1 MAACWQRHITSLH
14 IRAHTRTQT
23 RHSPRICGHPPL
35 ASDKCYLPHRE
46 HMKKWFSAEM
56 TERREGRANATA
68 VRELQGASWI
78 KWVCWDR
85 QTAVGGQKVSRRR
98 SELLSWEVTNWTLIG
113 SWKCR
118 KGAKRRRGRGF
129 CTRYRPFFPYDFIW
143 LYALNMHWSK
153 FYCVYPLLSIFVNFN
168 SIQLYE
174 VSVAIVI
181 VSMSHGHGYSS
192 QMHSWHWT
200 GMVFFTL
207 LYSLLSHLVPVVKLC
222 YFDGWLFETCRT
234 KT

>member
-118 KGAKRRRGRGF
+118 KGAKRRRGLGGGVLHKVQTF
-129 CTRYRPFFPYDFIW
+129 LSLWFYLIICIE
-143 LYALNMHWSK
+143 YALK
-153 FYCVYPLLSIFVNFN
+153 QVLLCLSTTFHICQFQFSTTLWGVCCNRHR
-168 SIQLYE
+168 LY
-174 VSVAIVI
+174 VP
-181 VSMSHGHGYSS
+181 
-192 QMHSWHWT
+192 WPW
-200 GMVFFTL
+200 L
-207 LYSLLSHLVPVVKLC
+207 L
-222 YFDGWLFETCRT
+222 
-234 KT
+234 

>member
-118 KGAKRRRGRGF
+118 KGAKRRRGLGGGSAQGTDLSF
-129 CTRYRPFFPYDFIW
+129 LMILFDYMHWICIEASSTVFIHYFPY
-143 LYALNMHWSK
+143 
-153 FYCVYPLLSIFVNFN
+153 LSI
-168 SIQLYE
+168 SIQYNFMRCLLQSSSSLCPMAMVTLAKCTPDIEQGWFSLPFYTLYC
-174 VSVAIVI
+174 
-181 VSMSHGHGYSS
+181 HTLS
-192 QMHSWHWT
+192 Q
-200 GMVFFTL
+200 
-207 LYSLLSHLVPVVKLC
+207 
-222 YFDGWLFETCRT
+222 
-234 KT
+234 